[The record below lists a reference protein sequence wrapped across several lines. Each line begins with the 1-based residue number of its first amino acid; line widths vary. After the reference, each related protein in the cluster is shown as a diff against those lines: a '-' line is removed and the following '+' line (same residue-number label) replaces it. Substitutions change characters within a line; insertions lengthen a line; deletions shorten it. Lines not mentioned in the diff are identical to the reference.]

1 MAQKYEEIN
10 GRSRKSFQN
19 IYEFWMQQ
27 DSIIGIQVFT
37 VEEKLKTLKSYL
49 KNEKKCS
56 TYGFY
61 LLYDQWKLQ
70 HYMQTV
76 ILVEDWIY

>member
-1 MAQKYEEIN
+1 VEPICNFIVDMGIPFDHQYWKL
-10 GRSRKSFQN
+10 GLVLKG
-19 IYEFWMQQ
+19 
-27 DSIIGIQVFT
+27 IGCIMRTIVG
-37 VEEKLKTLKSYL
+37 LYL

-76 ILVEDWIY
+76 ILVED